1 MTRVVKIGGRPQSD
15 AGMPAAIAAA
25 WRSSPGALCLVHG
38 GGDEVTAIQRQLG
51 VEPTFVHGRRVT
63 SEADVDIVR
72 MTLSGTINKRL
83 VAQLI
88 GQGVLAVGLSGE
100 DAGLLEAELLDAS
113 RFGRVG
119 IPVRVNAGL
128 LHLLLDAG
136 YLPVLSPLA
145 RETPR
150 RGVAAG
156 AAVNVNGDDAAA
168 AVAAALEATELLLIS
183 DVPGVRSGGELLS
196 SLDADEAAAMIAA
209 GAATGGMAAKLEAAL
224 RALSLGVSRVRIGD
238 LDTLASRNS
247 GTELTLSRS
256 LV

>member
-1 MTRVVKIGGRPQSD
+1 
-15 AGMPAAIAAA
+15 MPAAIAAA

-145 RETPR
+145 RETPHG
-150 RGVAAG
+150 GVAAG

-224 RALSLGVSRVRIGD
+224 RALSSGVSRVRIGD